1 MGEPELIKSLIP
13 ERYFQKAR
21 IDVTSHEDLNERFAL
36 VLRGFEEFDLQRFL
50 VTRKYDFEAVLQ
62 DMLKCIQCDGN
73 CHSGIHT
80 NGGIPIYQGL
90 DYEYIRIYHQ
100 PAVKAI
106 VCPGAAER
114 KRQIKEQLTS
124 GKLYVIQNVSE
135 IPNPNTGKQF
145 AEFREKLL
153 RPNVVSI
160 DKKRREREWLP

>member
-1 MGEPELIKSLIP
+1 MGEPELIKDLIP
-13 ERYFQKAR
+13 ENYFQKAQ
-21 IDVTSHEDLNERFAL
+21 IDVNSHEDLKERFGL
-36 VLRGFEEFDLQRFL
+36 VLRGYEKFNLQEFLQSH
-50 VTRKYDFEAVLQ
+50 KYLFEAVLQ

-90 DYEYIRIYHQ
+90 DYEYIRVYHQ

-124 GKLYVIQNVSE
+124 GKLHVSQDVSE
-135 IPNPNTGKQF
+135 IPNQNTGKQF